1 MEIKKGRP
9 GGKYKY
15 GTSLRRKI
23 CEELLEGL
31 VTVTEVSKRYN
42 NKPSSTTIMRW
53 VEQYQKEQEGLV
65 ILQEMGI
72 GKIKG
77 QYHNQQEESPGEIA
91 SLRKELELAKLRAT
105 VLETMIDVAEE
116 EFKIEIR
123 KKFGTKPLGG

>member
-9 GGKYKY
+9 GGKFKY
-15 GTSLRRKI
+15 DTSLRRKI

-31 VTVTEVSKRYN
+31 VTVTEVAKRYN
-42 NKPSSTTIMRW
+42 YTPSSTTIMRW

-65 ILQEMGI
+65 TLQEMGI

-77 QYHNQQEESPGEIA
+77 QDNNQQEEPPGAIA

-123 KKFGTKPLGG
+123 KKSGTKPLEG

>member
-72 GKIKG
+72 EKIKG

-91 SLRKELELAKLRAT
+91 SLRKELELQAT

-123 KKFGTKPLGG
+123 KKSGTKPLEG